1 MMRTTTC
8 VLAAAAVFAFTG
20 CKKDTASEAQ
30 TQQHLE
36 ETQKKLQEAERE
48 AAEARKQLEDA
59 QREAEQARQKQ
70 EMEEA
75 RKKLE
80 QAQRQADAARK
91 KLVEAQQKAAQQ
103 KETQQQTAAGGQGL
117 VSSSGGSSPASGESS
132 PATTAVAPPPPAPK
146 PITVPAG
153 TPIVIRT
160 TTALSTKEAK
170 NGDRFQATLAEPLVV
185 DGVTLAP
192 RGAEVEGVIVESDPG
207 GRVKGVAQL
216 SIALRSLRTVSGNV
230 EIQTDAHLAE
240 ARSSVKKDVT
250 RGAIMTGVGAAIG
263 AIAGGGKGAAV
274 GAGVGAGAGTAT
286 AMATRGEPATIP
298 AESVLTF
305 RLKSPVT
312 VTVK

>member
-1 MMRTTTC
+1 MMKTTIC
-8 VLAAAAVFAFTG
+8 ILAAAAVLGFTG
-20 CKKDTASEAQ
+20 CKKDTAGETQ
-30 TQQHLE
+30 TQQQLE
-36 ETQKKLQEAERE
+36 EAQKRLQEAERE
-48 AAEARKQLEDA
+48 AAEARRQLEEA

-91 KLVEAQQKAAQQ
+91 KLLEAQQK
-103 KETQQQTAAGGQGL
+103 TARQPASGGQGL
-117 VSSSGGSSPASGESS
+117 VSSPGGSSPAT
-132 PATTAVAPPPPAPK
+132 AAVAPPPPAPK
-146 PITVPAG
+146 PVTVPAG

-160 TTALSTKEAK
+160 TAALSTKEAK

-192 RGAEVEGVIVESDPG
+192 KGAEVEGVIVESDPG

-216 SIALRSLRTVSGNV
+216 SIALRSIRTASGNV
-230 EIQTDAHLAE
+230 EIQTDAHVAQ
-240 ARSSVKKDVT
+240 AKSSVKKDVT

>member
-1 MMRTTTC
+1 MRTTIC

-30 TQQHLE
+30 TQQQLE

-117 VSSSGGSSPASGESS
+117 ASSAGGAA
-132 PATTAVAPPPPAPK
+132 PATAAVAPPPPAPK

-216 SIALRSLRTVSGNV
+216 SIALRSIRTVSGNV
-230 EIQTDAHLAE
+230 EIRTDAHVAE
-240 ARSSVKKDVT
+240 AKSSVKKDVT

-286 AMATRGEPATIP
+286 AMATRGEPAAIP

>member
-1 MMRTTTC
+1 MMRTTIC

-30 TQQHLE
+30 TQQQLE

-117 VSSSGGSSPASGESS
+117 ASSAGRSA
-132 PATTAVAPPPPAPK
+132 PATAAVAPPPPAPK

-216 SIALRSLRTVSGNV
+216 SIALRSIRTVSGNV
-230 EIQTDAHLAE
+230 EIRTDAHVAE
-240 ARSSVKKDVT
+240 AKSSVKKDVT

-286 AMATRGEPATIP
+286 AMATRGEPAAIP

>member
-1 MMRTTTC
+1 MMRTTVC
-8 VLAAAAVFAFTG
+8 LLAAAAVLAFTG
-20 CKKDTASEAQ
+20 CRKDTAGETQ
-30 TQQHLE
+30 TQQQLE
-36 ETQKKLQEAERE
+36 EAQKKLQEAERE
-48 AAEARKQLEDA
+48 AAEARKQLEEA

-91 KLVEAQQKAAQQ
+91 KLFEAQQKTAQQ
-103 KETQQQTAAGGQGL
+103 KETQQQPAAGGQGL
-117 VSSSGGSSPASGESS
+117 VSSSGGAS
-132 PATTAVAPPPPAPK
+132 PATAAVAPPPPAPK
-146 PITVPAG
+146 PVTLPAG

-160 TTALSTKEAK
+160 TAALSTKEAK
-170 NGDRFQATLAEPLVV
+170 SGDRFQATLAEPLVV

-216 SIALRSLRTVSGNV
+216 SIALRSIHTASGNV
-230 EIQTDAHLAE
+230 EIQTDAHVAE
-240 ARSSVKKDVT
+240 AKSSVKKDVT

>member
-1 MMRTTTC
+1 MRTTIC

-30 TQQHLE
+30 TQQQLE

-117 VSSSGGSSPASGESS
+117 ASSAGGAA
-132 PATTAVAPPPPAPK
+132 PATAAVAPPPPAPK

-185 DGVTLAP
+185 DGLTLAP

-216 SIALRSLRTVSGNV
+216 SIALRSIRTVSGNV
-230 EIQTDAHLAE
+230 EIRTDAHVAE
-240 ARSSVKKDVT
+240 AKSSVKKDVT

-286 AMATRGEPATIP
+286 AMATRGEPAAIP

>member
-1 MMRTTTC
+1 MMRTTIC

-30 TQQHLE
+30 TQQQLE

-117 VSSSGGSSPASGESS
+117 VSSAGGAA
-132 PATTAVAPPPPAPK
+132 PATAAVAPPPPAPK

-160 TTALSTKEAK
+160 TTSLSTKEAK

-216 SIALRSLRTVSGNV
+216 SIALRSIRTVSGNV
-230 EIQTDAHLAE
+230 EIQTDAHVAE
-240 ARSSVKKDVT
+240 AKSSVKKDVT

-286 AMATRGEPATIP
+286 AMATRGEPAAIP